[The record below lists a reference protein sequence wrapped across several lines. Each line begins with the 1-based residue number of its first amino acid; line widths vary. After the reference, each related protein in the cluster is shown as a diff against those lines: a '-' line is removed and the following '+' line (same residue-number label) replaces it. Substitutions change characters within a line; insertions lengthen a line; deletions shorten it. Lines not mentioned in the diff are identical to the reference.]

1 MKIRWNALAHP
12 GNRPDI
18 RLSNMALYL
27 VNPAVE
33 MSLELYISQQL
44 EEAITIQYER
54 IRDARV
60 RDTFVK
66 RLETRL
72 ERLLAESIDWD
83 LKEPTEAQLKYA
95 ILVAKQTGTPLPSE
109 ARKFRSEEHTSELQS
124 LMRISYAVFCL
135 KK

>member
-1 MKIRWNALAHP
+1 MSRSSWRAWSHQWGGDHGIYGTATDYMKIRWNALAHP

-27 VNPAVE
+27 VTPAVE

-60 RDTFVK
+60 RYTCVK

-72 ERLLAESIDWD
+72 EPLPAEDLHWD
-83 LKEPTEAQLKYA
+83 TKEPTKP
-95 ILVAKQTGTPLPSE
+95 PL
-109 ARKFRSEEHTSELQS
+109 T
-124 LMRISYAVFCL
+124 
-135 KK
+135 

>member
-1 MKIRWNALAHP
+1 MKIRWNARAHP

-33 MSLELYISQQL
+33 VSLDLYISQQL
-44 EEAITIQYER
+44 EDAITIQYER

-66 RLETRL
+66 RLETR
-72 ERLLAESIDWD
+72 
-83 LKEPTEAQLKYA
+83 
-95 ILVAKQTGTPLPSE
+95 
-109 ARKFRSEEHTSELQS
+109 SEERRVGTEVVSTCSSRWSQYHYNKNNKATSQ
-124 LMRISYAVFCL
+124 
-135 KK
+135 

>member
-1 MKIRWNALAHP
+1 MSRSSWRAWSHQWGGDHGIYGTATDYMKIRWNALAHP

-54 IRDARV
+54 IRD
-60 RDTFVK
+60 
-66 RLETRL
+66 
-72 ERLLAESIDWD
+72 
-83 LKEPTEAQLKYA
+83 
-95 ILVAKQTGTPLPSE
+95 
-109 ARKFRSEEHTSELQS
+109 RSEEHTSELQS

-135 KK
+135 K